1 MSETRD
7 GCAAL
12 HNRTTAVTTL
22 SKHGLSG
29 GIISGRA
36 ALLCVGQAADKT
48 ALKVFISSVFTE

>member
-1 MSETRD
+1 MSETRELKTPRLR
-7 GCAAL
+7 CV
-12 HNRTTAVTTL
+12 TQQTSAVTTL

-48 ALKVFISSVFTE
+48 APQGLYL